1 MGINRAALKIFDIL
15 YKKKFFEKINSVIE
29 LGSQEVYVEHNNI
42 LLFLKSIG
50 RKNPKLDLKKAYQKM
65 DIKTLRKKLFPR
77 SYLLNAKNIYNFL
90 GIKDYECID
99 SNGHFGAHIFDLD
112 KDISKEYKYKKKFD
126 LVTNNGTTEHVFNQ
140 YTCFKNIHD
149 LTKVGGYMFHAVPF
163 IGYLEHGFYL
173 YSASF
178 FLDLAF
184 INNYEIK
191 AIWTCSNDD
200 ILKSYSKKTAETYL
214 KKQGEKDVLI
224 ICLFKKVLNK
234 DFKMPFQGKYIKTAK
249 IKRQDEKSNI
259 KFLKPKIPF
268 LMKIAKKILNS
279 KILK

>member
-1 MGINRAALKIFDIL
+1 MGINKAVLKIFDIL
-15 YKKKFFEKINSVIE
+15 YKKKFFEKIDSVIE
-29 LGSQEVYVEHNNI
+29 LGSQVVYAEHNNI

-50 RKNPKLDLKKAYQKM
+50 RKNPKLDLKKAYQRM
-65 DIKTLRKKLFPR
+65 NIKTLRKLFPKHC
-77 SYLLNAKNIYNFL
+77 LLDARNIYNFL

-99 SNGHFGAHIFDLD
+99 SNGELGAKVFDLN
-112 KDISKEYKYKKKFD
+112 KEIVKEYKYKKKFD
-126 LVTNNGTTEHVFNQ
+126 LVTNNGTTEHIFNQ

-191 AIWTCSNDD
+191 AIWTCSDDD
-200 ILKSYSKKTAETYL
+200 ILKSYSKKTAEAYL

-224 ICLFKKVLNK
+224 ICLFKKVLNRN
-234 DFKMPFQGKYIKTAK
+234 FKMPVQGKYIETTK
-249 IKRQDEKSNI
+249 IKYMDEKSNI
-259 KFLKPKIPF
+259 KFLKPKTTF
-268 LMKIAKKILNS
+268 LMKIAKKILNL

>member
-1 MGINRAALKIFDIL
+1 MGINKAILKIFDML
-15 YKKKFFEKINSVIE
+15 YKKKFFEKINSVME
-29 LGSQEVYVEHNNI
+29 LGSQVIYVEYDNI
-42 LLFLKSIG
+42 LLFFKSIG
-50 RKNPKLDLKKAYQKM
+50 RKNPKLDLKKAYKKM
-65 DIKTLRKKLFPR
+65 NIKTLRKKLFPK
-77 SYLLNAKNIYNFL
+77 SYLLHAKNIYNFL

-99 SNGHFGAHIFDLD
+99 SNGEFGAHIFDLN
-112 KDISKEYKYKKKFD
+112 KDISKEYTYKKKFD

-191 AIWTCSNDD
+191 AIWICIDGN
-200 ILKSYSKKTAETYL
+200 ILKPYSRKIAESYL

-224 ICLFKKVLNK
+224 ICLLKKVLNRN
-234 DFKMPFQGKYIKTAK
+234 FKMPFQGKYIETAK
-249 IKRQDEKSNI
+249 IKRLYGKPNI
-259 KFLKPKIPF
+259 KFLKSKTPWF
-268 LMKIAKKILNS
+268 VVVKKILNLKVS
-279 KILK
+279 K

>member
-1 MGINRAALKIFDIL
+1 MGINRAVLKIFDIL
-15 YKKKFFEKINSVIE
+15 YKKKFFEKINSVME
-29 LGSQEVYVEHNNI
+29 LGSQVVYAEYDNI

-50 RKNPKLDLKKAYQKM
+50 RKNPKSDLKKAYQKM
-65 DIKTLRKKLFPR
+65 NIKTLRKKLFPK
-77 SYLLNAKNIYNFL
+77 SYLLNAKHIYNFL

-99 SNGHFGAHIFDLD
+99 SDGHFGAHIFNLN
-112 KDISKEYKYKKKFD
+112 KDINKEYKYKKKFD

-140 YTCFKNIHD
+140 YICFKNIHD

-184 INNYEIK
+184 MNNYEIK
-191 AIWTCSNDD
+191 AMWICIDDD
-200 ILKSYSKKTAETYL
+200 ILKPYSKKTAETYL
-214 KKQGEKDVLI
+214 KKQENVDI
-224 ICLFKKVLNK
+224 MCLFKKVLNQN
-234 DFKMPFQGKYIKTAK
+234 FKIPFQGKYIETTK
-249 IKRQDEKSNI
+249 IKYMGEKSNI
-259 KFLKPKIPF
+259 KFLKSKTPWFVI
-268 LMKIAKKILNS
+268 IKKILNL